1 MARRVP
7 FIVLC
12 IALLMAWMLA
22 DAPTQPDVPPAQP
35 APEPAVAGHPM
46 PKTPAAADLAA
57 IDLPP
62 PPNPQ
67 SPKPRPEPKAEPE
80 PEPEPKKVMPLLP
93 SRQPQPAAAVTP
105 LKAAP
110 KPLLKP
116 LPENTPEKRAEID
129 TTPLRATVKP
139 LRPAPAPRPAPPSQ
153 ASSQPAIDAATAT
166 QEGRPLLKLMELGE
180 GPSVE
185 IAWPDGAAERR
196 HLYRLFVSCYGMR
209 TAVMTTDGQLF
220 DAASA
225 PGTPWRANLDR
236 YSGFVRRSSGHGAS
250 QELQAAETIRA
261 RHGLFGTVTV
271 RLFPRRMDALLLGG
285 LKALA
290 GGDYAGAGRIRA
302 RYRVSGTRVW
312 VSAITLGGRTVSG
325 DIDLSSGAQGRCAI

>member
-1 MARRVP
+1 MTRRITI
-7 FIVLC
+7 IVICFL
-12 IALLMAWMLA
+12 ALMAWMLP
-22 DAPTQPDVPPAQP
+22 DAPTPPLTQPMPE
-35 APEPAVAGHPM
+35 PEPASADQTNPEM
-46 PKTPAAADLAA
+46 PKAAADLAA

-62 PPNPQ
+62 PPAPVQ
-67 SPKPRPEPKAEPE
+67 AEPE
-80 PEPEPKKVMPLLP
+80 PEPEPEPQRVMPLQP
-93 SRQPQPAAAVTP
+93 SHKPQPAPAVTP

-110 KPLLKP
+110 KAAPQAEP
-116 LPENTPEKRAEID
+116 APTPVA
-129 TTPLRATVKP
+129 VKP
-139 LRPAPAPRPAPPSQ
+139 LRPAPKPTP
-153 ASSQPAIDAATAT
+153 AATTAKPSAPTIDTQTAT
-166 QEGRPLLKLMELGE
+166 EDGRPLLKLMELGE

-185 IAWPDGAAERR
+185 IAWPDAPAERR
-196 HLYRLFVSCYGMR
+196 RLYQVFVDCYGMR

-225 PGTPWRANLDR
+225 PGTPWQANLDL

-312 VSAITLGGRTVSG
+312 VTGITLGGRALAG
-325 DIDLSSGAQGRCAI
+325 DIELSSGAQGRCAI

>member
-35 APEPAVAGHPM
+35 APEPAAAGHPM
-46 PKTPAAADLAA
+46 PQAPAAAELAA

-62 PPNPQ
+62 PPALQ
-67 SPKPRPEPKAEPE
+67 SPEPRQEPKAEPE
-80 PEPEPKKVMPLLP
+80 PKKVTPLRP

-105 LKAAP
+105 LNAAP

-116 LPENTPEKRAEID
+116 LAEID
-129 TTPLRATVKP
+129 TTPLRAAVKP
-139 LRPAPAPRPAPPSQ
+139 LRPAPAPRPAPPSH

-196 HLYRLFVSCYGMR
+196 HLYQLFVSCYGMR

-236 YSGFVRRSSGHGAS
+236 YSGFVRRSSGHGAR
-250 QELQAAETIRA
+250 QELQAADTIRA

-302 RYRVSGTRVW
+302 RYRVSGSRVW
-312 VSAITLGGRTVSG
+312 VTAITLGGRTVSG